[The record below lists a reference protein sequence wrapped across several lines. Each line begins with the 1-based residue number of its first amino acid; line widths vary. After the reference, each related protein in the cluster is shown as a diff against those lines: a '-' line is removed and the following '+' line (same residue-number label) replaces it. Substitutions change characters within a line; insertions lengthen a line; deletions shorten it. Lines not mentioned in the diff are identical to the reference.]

1 MKKRGQFMIIKRLKD
16 FDIQQ
21 ISNSG
26 QCFRLEKAEENRFQL
41 VAKDKYL
48 EIEQK
53 AEEVQFF
60 CSEE

>member
-1 MKKRGQFMIIKRLKD
+1 MIIKRLKD

-21 ISNSG
+21 ISDSG

-60 CSEE
+60 CS